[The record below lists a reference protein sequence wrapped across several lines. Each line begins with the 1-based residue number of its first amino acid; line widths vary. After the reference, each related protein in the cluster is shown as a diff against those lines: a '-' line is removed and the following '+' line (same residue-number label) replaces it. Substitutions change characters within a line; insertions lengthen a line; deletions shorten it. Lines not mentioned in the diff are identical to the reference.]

1 MIVIQQAATDQFR
14 LGLEQDGKQ
23 LYELAASTYEIP
35 VVNGKLQHGLTPE
48 EAKTVEAFYGL
59 QFDNPDHR
67 SSWTNIVLEI
77 KHSMKVIDPNNPA
90 DLLLLGVLRQNGIL
104 ANTLEDVQLDPMAKY
119 VFVMRNEGDEERQ
132 KATLYER
139 VDECI
144 TKLSH
149 INKESKKYLM
159 AIAKF
164 LTGSLTI
171 GNEQLAYTKVRD
183 YIDGK
188 YTRTQK
194 EALNRFEDV
203 LEMDKSKLFVTIDVK
218 EAIYRNIIRRD
229 VNQKFYNPLTSVVYG
244 KTEEEVVDFLM
255 RAENQD
261 ELGVGVDAQPYS
273 IRKLL
278 TKDK

>member
-14 LGLEQDGKQ
+14 LGLEQEGKQ

-35 VVNGKLQHGLTPE
+35 VVNGKLNHGLTPD
-48 EAKTVEAFYGL
+48 EAKIVEAFYGL

-77 KHSMKVIDPNNPA
+77 KHSMKVINPSNPQ
-90 DLLLLGVLRQNGIL
+90 DLLLLGVLKSNGIL
-104 ANTLEDVQLDPMAKY
+104 ASSAEDVQMDPQAKY
-119 VFVMRNEGDEERQ
+119 VFVLRNEGDEERQ

-139 VDECI
+139 LDENI
-144 TKLSH
+144 TRLSQ

-159 AIAKF
+159 ALAKY
-164 LTGSLTI
+164 LTNSLTI
-171 GNEQLAYTKVRD
+171 GTDQLAYTKLRD

-194 EALNRFEDV
+194 EALNRFETT
-203 LEMDKSKLFVTIDVK
+203 LEMDKTRLYTIVDVK
-218 EAIYRNIIRRD
+218 EALYRNIIRRD
-229 VNQKFYNPLTSVVYG
+229 VNQRFYNPLTTTVYG

-255 RAENQD
+255 RVENQD
-261 ELGVGVDAQPYS
+261 ELGVGVDAPPYS
-273 IRKLL
+273 IRKQL
-278 TKDK
+278 TK

>member
-14 LGLEQDGKQ
+14 LGLEQEGKQ

-35 VVNGKLQHGLTPE
+35 VVNGKLNHGLTPD
-48 EAKTVEAFYGL
+48 EAKIVEAFYGL

-77 KHSMKVIDPNNPA
+77 KHSMKVINPSNPQ
-90 DLLLLGVLRQNGIL
+90 DLLLLGVLKANGIL
-104 ANTLEDVQLDPMAKY
+104 ATSTEDVQMDPQAKY
-119 VFVMRNEGDEERQ
+119 VFVLRNEGDEERQ

-139 VDECI
+139 LDENI
-144 TKLSH
+144 TRLSQ

-159 AIAKF
+159 ALAKY
-164 LTGSLTI
+164 LTNSLTI
-171 GNEQLAYTKVRD
+171 GTDQLAYTKLRD

-194 EALNRFEDV
+194 EALNRFETT
-203 LEMDKSKLFVTIDVK
+203 LEMDKTRLYTIVDVK
-218 EAIYRNIIRRD
+218 EALYRNIIRRD
-229 VNQKFYNPLTSVVYG
+229 INQRFYNPLTTTVYG

-255 RAENQD
+255 RVENQD
-261 ELGVGVDAQPYS
+261 ELGVGVDAPPYS
-273 IRKLL
+273 IRKQL
-278 TKDK
+278 TK